1 MFRTSLLVVGLL
13 LAAAPLRAQFDLP
26 KPEMVKLV
34 RALPLLVILEQEDER
49 KLKKLAKKPAA
60 LEEYRQTIANSNAR
74 MQQLVPRYWKL
85 STDIS
90 FQTQPS
96 YVQLLQQRKSTGPSC
111 ILQCIDLNI
120 YQKQPG
126 ATQQDFQSKSQ
137 GNTFNYGAYKAE
149 SIRAIRLEVLA
160 DGRASVIAGKELA
173 ELNTTESD
181 VILTLKTI
189 QQFVLD
195 LEEGKKMK
203 DLSIDARDRGVRLQ
217 QKTLLFAQ
225 EDLEQG
231 LTAADVQV
239 LYPFPHQIVPRSVVD
254 SAIAAG
260 QAQYACIRQ
269 MPVNTLYKSYTVQLV
284 VSVDDGMELAY
295 SKKSNLE
302 IEFARNA
309 GADPLVIK
317 KENLNDFARY
327 AGGKVKLATWPPY

>member
-1 MFRTSLLVVGLL
+1 M
-13 LAAAPLRAQFDLP
+13 
-26 KPEMVKLV
+26 
-34 RALPLLVILEQEDER
+34 LEPEDEK

-60 LEEYRQTIANSNAR
+60 LEKYRQTIAISNAR

-85 STDIS
+85 SPDIS
-90 FQTQPS
+90 FQTQPT
-96 YVQLLQQRKSTGPSC
+96 YVQMLQQGKGTYC
-111 ILQCIDLNI
+111 ILQCTELNI
-120 YQKQPG
+120 YTKKPG
-126 ATQQDFQSKSQ
+126 AVQQDYKS
-137 GNTFNYGAYKAE
+137 YGAYKAE

-160 DGRASVIAGKELA
+160 DGRVSGIAGKELA
-173 ELNTTESD
+173 MLNTTESD

-189 QQFVLD
+189 QQHVLD
-195 LEEGKKMK
+195 LEAGKKMK

-231 LTAADVQV
+231 LAAADVAA

-254 SAIAAG
+254 SAIVTG

-269 MPVNTLYKSYTVQLV
+269 MPVNTLYKSYMVQLV

-302 IEFARNA
+302 IEFTKNA
-309 GADPLVIK
+309 VADPLVIK